1 MMNLLSHERVGFM
14 KICFYASK
22 AVNENKTRIYP
33 GRSLFQ
39 ARLPVPLPEVSSDL
53 LEIKIQ
59 INRHLFF
66 QKSLVVLYFL
76 R

>member
-1 MMNLLSHERVGFM
+1 MMNLLSHGRVGFM

-33 GRSLFQ
+33 GGSLFQ
-39 ARLPVPLPEVSSDL
+39 ARLPVPPPEVSSDL

-66 QKSLVVLYFL
+66 LKSLVVFYFL
-76 R
+76 K